1 LVKTN
6 NKTIMK
12 TALIIGGTGLIGNKL
27 LKLLL
32 ESSDYEKVIAFSK
45 REMQLKHPKLVLE
58 IIDFDKPE
66 SYANLVQGDDFFCTI
81 GTTIKKAG
89 SKEAFRKV
97 DYQYPK
103 QFATIALENG
113 IKQFLLISSL
123 GADEKSGNFYLKT
136 KGEIQSFLKNSSFE
150 SVSIVQPSLL
160 LGDRKEFRFG
170 EQVGAVVMK
179 IFSFLL
185 IGSLKKY
192 KAIHGDTVAKAL
204 FTVAQKSKK
213 GFTIYE
219 SDLLEQLGN

>member
-1 LVKTN
+1 
-6 NKTIMK
+6 MK
-12 TALIIGGTGLIGNKL
+12 TALIIGGTGLIGSKL

-45 REMQLKHPKLVLE
+45 REMQLKHPKLVVE

>member
-1 LVKTN
+1 
-6 NKTIMK
+6 MK
-12 TALIIGGTGLIGNKL
+12 TALIIGGTGLIGSKL

-136 KGEIQSFLKNSSFE
+136 KGEIQSFLKNSSFD

-192 KAIHGDTVAKAL
+192 KPIHGDTVAKAL

>member
-1 LVKTN
+1 
-6 NKTIMK
+6 MK
-12 TALIIGGTGLIGNKL
+12 TALIIGGTGLIGSKL

-45 REMQLKHPKLVLE
+45 REMQLKHPKLVVE

-103 QFATIALENG
+103 QFANIALENG

-136 KGEIQSFLKNSSFE
+136 KGEIQ
-150 SVSIVQPSLL
+150 
-160 LGDRKEFRFG
+160 
-170 EQVGAVVMK
+170 
-179 IFSFLL
+179 
-185 IGSLKKY
+185 
-192 KAIHGDTVAKAL
+192 
-204 FTVAQKSKK
+204 
-213 GFTIYE
+213 
-219 SDLLEQLGN
+219 